1 MVDGDFD
8 MVRKIALIALVAGAL
23 TLNACNTVRGIGQ
36 DVESVGKEVKK
47 APD

>member
-1 MVDGDFD
+1 MKRNFAIIV
-8 MVRKIALIALVAGAL
+8 LIAGAL

>member
-1 MVDGDFD
+1 MN
-8 MVRKIALIALVAGAL
+8 RKIALVTLLAAGLVL
-23 TLNACNTVRGIGQ
+23 TACNTVRGIGA